1 MRGER
6 EMFNIILDRLPDN
19 FEGYLIRTD
28 FRIGIQISQALADV
42 NLHDDEKIKVAVHL
56 LFGFGA
62 PALEKA
68 VMGIKWFLASGEIME
83 CSNIAETECFN
94 FDQDSREIY
103 TAFRARYGIDLSRV
117 SLHWFEF
124 TSMLRDLGD
133 CALTDIIKI
142 RLADI
147 SKMNGEQRN
156 TFLKLQ
162 QKYAIRKE
170 LSDEER
176 TILEEFEKQLY

>member
-1 MRGER
+1 
-6 EMFNIILDRLPDN
+6 MFNIILDKLPDS

-42 NLHDDEKIKVAVHL
+42 NLHDEEKIKVAARL
-56 LFGFGA
+56 LFGMGTPTA
-62 PALEKA
+62 EKA
-68 VMGIKWFLASGEIME
+68 IMGIKWFLACGEIKESSDTTEVE
-83 CSNIAETECFN
+83 CLN
-94 FDQDSREIY
+94 FDQDSQEIY

-133 CALTDIIKI
+133 CTLTEIIKI

-147 SKMNGEQRN
+147 SKMSGEQRKA
-156 TFLKLQ
+156 FIKLQ

-176 TILEEFEKQLY
+176 AALDEFEKQLY

>member
-1 MRGER
+1 
-6 EMFNIILDRLPDN
+6 MFNIILDKLPDS

-42 NLHDDEKIKVAVHL
+42 NLHDDEKIKVAASL
-56 LFGFGA
+56 LFGAGIPTA
-62 PALEKA
+62 EKA
-68 VMGIKWFLASGEIME
+68 IMGVKWFLACGEIKE
-83 CSNIAETECFN
+83 SSEITEAECFN
-94 FDQDSREIY
+94 FEQDSQEIY

-117 SLHWFEF
+117 TMHWFEF
-124 TSMLRDLGD
+124 SSMLRDLGD
-133 CALTDIIKI
+133 CALTDIVKI
-142 RLADI
+142 RLTDI
-147 SKMNGEQRN
+147 SKMSGEQRN

-176 TILEEFEKQLY
+176 AALEEFERQLC